1 MKSIVVILLLAT
13 NGIDLQ
19 KVRLKYTDNNCDQVA
34 ESWVDVNMKYYNE
47 RNGNPK
53 YQGWYTKSGKLLL
66 GWICGGK
73 K

>member
-13 NGIDLQ
+13 NNIDIQ
-19 KVRLKYTDNNCDQVA
+19 KVKIKYTDNNCDKVA

-53 YQGWYTKSGKLLL
+53 LQGWYTKTNKLLL
-66 GWICGGK
+66 GWICSGK